1 MERNFIIRTQAM
13 DDIEFHVID
22 RIQSLKE
29 NADSFAQ
36 LNELIQYAEN
46 VKNLLSEVNTRMF
59 QKLREQISRG
69 NYRGQALKN
78 LLKEYL
84 EQQQV
89 HQWYKTG
96 YDDVDLFLN
105 GLLTY
110 RELPVEIREREP
122 GMIYYQKTPARIV
135 FELIKKAAFQSWD
148 VFYDLGSGLGQV
160 TMMVNLLTSVLS
172 KGVEFEPAYCK
183 YAKSIAADLNL
194 RDVDFINA
202 DARYADYSSGT
213 IFFMYTPFE
222 GEILKNVLQKLYAGA
237 KKRKI
242 RIFTFGSCTTYMTH
256 LDWLRKVNEIQN
268 ASIELA
274 EFVSV

>member
-1 MERNFIIRTQAM
+1 M

-22 RIQSLKE
+22 RIQSLRE
-29 NADSFAQ
+29 NADSCVQ
-36 LNELIQYAEN
+36 LNDLIQYAEK
-46 VKNLLSEVNTRMF
+46 VKSLLSEVNTRMF
-59 QKLREQISRG
+59 QNLREQISRG
-69 NYRGQALKN
+69 NYRGQALMN
-78 LLKEYL
+78 LLNEYL
-84 EQQQV
+84 EQQPA
-89 HQWYKTG
+89 HQRYQTG

-110 RELPVEIREREP
+110 HELPAEIREREP

-135 FELIKKAAFQSWD
+135 VELIKKAAFQSCD

-160 TMMVNLLTSVLS
+160 TLMVNLLTTALT
-172 KGVEFEPAYCK
+172 KGVEFESAYCN
-183 YAKSIAADLNL
+183 YAKSIVADLNL
-194 RDVDFINA
+194 RDVDFVNA
-202 DARYADYSSGT
+202 DARDADYSSGT

-222 GEILKNVLQKLYAGA
+222 GEILKNVLQKLYVEA

-242 RIFTFGSCTTYMTH
+242 RIFTYGSCTIEITR
-256 LDWLRKVNEIQN
+256 LEWLRQLNEIQN